1 MLLVSALKMINV
13 GCPPV
18 LDPCVEKGGDSV

>member
-13 GCPPV
+13 GCPPEP
-18 LDPCVEKGGDSV
+18 DPCTERGGDSV